1 MFWSW
6 YLIVAALLGA
16 AGCSFFFALAES
28 SFLALGRWRAMQLAE
43 TATGGR
49 VQLGKLFESPQD
61 LLATLVFGNTVAN
74 GIFIGVG
81 AWGMLSAGAT
91 WVTTMAV
98 LLVSLLIGCEV
109 LPKILGIRAPEF
121 WSLRLARPMGV
132 IMWAIAPLRTLG
144 QRINE
149 AILRRFIPK
158 SIQPH
163 AEISEDEYQ
172 DLLELAQKQGA
183 LTATE
188 KQIILQVLSLDER
201 TASDVMKPRSQ
212 IACISDELTP
222 AEMIEAARRIKHT
235 RIPVYD
241 ETPDTIVG
249 VLNARAFLLNQESNL
264 EDVMEFPS
272 FVPESM
278 NLLQLF
284 RSLQRQRR
292 GLAIVLDEFGG
303 TAGLV
308 TMEDILE
315 HMLGRFN
322 RREANAFVM
331 ERVGPGTWR
340 VSGSCLLEEFRQE
353 YPGLGEIED
362 VDTMNGLF
370 VRQMEYV
377 PVEGETVHYNGL
389 RFTARRADERRVH
402 EMMVETVK
410 K

>member
-1 MFWSW
+1 
-6 YLIVAALLGA
+6 
-16 AGCSFFFALAES
+16 
-28 SFLALGRWRAMQLAE
+28 MQLAE
-43 TATGGR
+43 TAAADR
-49 VQLGKLFESPQD
+49 ERLGKLFQSPQD

-81 AWGMLSAGAT
+81 TWGMLSAGTSRTAA
-91 WVTTMAV
+91 MV
-98 LLVSLLIGCEV
+98 LLLVVLLIGCEV
-109 LPKILGIRAPEF
+109 VPKILGVRAPEF
-121 WSLRLARPMGV
+121 WSLRLARPMQVMVWIIGPLR
-132 IMWAIAPLRTLG
+132 AIA
-144 QRINE
+144 QRLNE
-149 AILRRFIPK
+149 ALLRRFIPK

-163 AEISEDEYQ
+163 ADISEDEYQ
-172 DLLELAQKQGA
+172 DLLEIAQKQGA
-183 LTATE
+183 LTQTE
-188 KQIILQVLSLDER
+188 KQMILQVLSLDKR
-201 TASDVMKPRSQ
+201 TAGDVMKPRSQ
-212 IACISDELTP
+212 IDCISDELTP
-222 AEMIEAARRIKHT
+222 EEMIAALRRIKHT
-235 RIPVYD
+235 RVPVYD

-249 VLNARAFLLNQESNL
+249 VLNARALLLNPESSL

-315 HMLGRFN
+315 HMLGRFS
-322 RREANAFVM
+322 RRDAKGFVL
-331 ERVGPGTWR
+331 ERMGPSTWR

-370 VRQMEYV
+370 VRQMEHV
-377 PVEGETVHYNGL
+377 PSEGESAVFNGL
-389 RFTARRADERRVH
+389 RMTARKVDERQVH
-402 EMMVETVK
+402 EMVVENLRK
-410 K
+410 